1 MIAEPKNPRSRY
13 LAMMTN
19 RQRTVGLVLVLGS
32 VCTLLPLVAQP
43 KEPREVPLVVQ
54 GMAFYL
60 GEDRT
65 SPNPTIRVAPGER
78 IRLTLVNKDPGF
90 EHNFVVD
97 AWRLRAST
105 RRGDERASVIFEA
118 PDQPGTTEY
127 VCTRHA
133 AMMRGTIEVA
143 AGREAMIAR
152 Y

>member
-13 LAMMTN
+13 LDMTTN
-19 RQRTVGLVLVLGS
+19 QRRTVGLVLLLGG
-32 VCTLLPLVAQP
+32 VCALLPLIAQP
-43 KEPREVPLVVQ
+43 QEPREVPLVVQ

-78 IRLTLVNKDPGF
+78 IRLTLVSKDPGF

-105 RRGDERASVIFEA
+105 RHGDDRASVIFEA

-127 VCTRHA
+127 LCTTHA

-143 AGREAMIAR
+143 AGQEATIAR

>member
-1 MIAEPKNPRSRY
+1 MIAEPKNPGSRFF
-13 LAMMTN
+13 AMTTD
-19 RQRTVGLVLVLGS
+19 RRRTVGLVLVLGG

-60 GEDRT
+60 GEDQT

-97 AWRLRAST
+97 AWRLRVST
-105 RRGDERASVIFEA
+105 RRGDEGASVIFEA

-133 AMMRGTIEVA
+133 AMMRGTIEVT
-143 AGREAMIAR
+143 AGQEATIAR